1 MRIKAQVEVACAIVV
16 LTFCLWTGTALAA
29 SSPPPQLTAPSPT
42 YNSFWEKLERLR
54 EDRQLQQ
61 LVEDDLEKSFVIRTQ
76 IQEEVDRAFGHTTTL
91 LNVLLGVLTAL
102 PVLIAVGVWF
112 IRRSVVNQIINE
124 TKKQVQEEVHKQ
136 LEAEVTAEFKKQTE
150 VFQQEI
156 EKLKA
161 EFEDQL
167 SQLKSLF
174 SDTQKEK
181 DQIIQE
187 LSQITPSLVRD
198 STTPETQQK
207 IQTLTRQLEWLK
219 SQNSQLSFTVHDYI
233 EQGKAFY
240 FEGRF
245 EEAIASYDKAIQ
257 IEPDNAKAWFSR
269 GAALAKLQKIEEAI
283 AAYEKATQIKS
294 DFSEAWFGKGV
305 AFTKLQ
311 RNGEAI
317 TAYEKATSIKSDFF
331 SAWFG
336 KARCY
341 ALQGEVELA
350 IESLQQAINLNPE
363 RAKEI
368 AKTDPSFEQ
377 LRENEQFKKL
387 IEC

>member
-1 MRIKAQVEVACAIVV
+1 MRIKAQVGVACAIVF
-16 LTFCLWTGTALAA
+16 LTFCLWTGIALAA
-29 SSPPPQLTAPSPT
+29 SSPPQMTAPSPT

-112 IRRSVVNQIINE
+112 IRRSVINQIINE

-150 VFQQEI
+150 VLQQEI

-167 SQLKSLF
+167 FQLKGLF

-187 LSQITPSLVRD
+187 LSEITPSLIRD

-207 IQTLTRQLEWLK
+207 IQALTRQLELLK

-257 IEPDNAKAWFSR
+257 IEPDNPKAWFSR
-269 GAALAKLQKIEEAI
+269 GAALAKLQRIEEAI
-283 AAYEKATQIKS
+283 AAYENAIQIKS

-305 AFTKLQ
+305 AFVKLQ
-311 RNGEAI
+311 QNEEAI
-317 TAYEKATSIKSDFF
+317 IAYEKAISIKSDFF

-336 KARCY
+336 KARCH
-341 ALQGEVELA
+341 ALQGEIELA
-350 IESLQQAINLNPE
+350 IESLQQAINLNSE
-363 RAKEI
+363 RCKEV

-387 IEC
+387 LE